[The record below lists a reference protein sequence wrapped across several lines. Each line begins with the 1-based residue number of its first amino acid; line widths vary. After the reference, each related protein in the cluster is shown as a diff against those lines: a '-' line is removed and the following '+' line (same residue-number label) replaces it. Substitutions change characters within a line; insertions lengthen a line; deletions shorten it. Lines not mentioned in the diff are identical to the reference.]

1 MAKFLKKLFSRKT
14 EQELMYDY
22 LCQATDRVHLEW
34 LQKEW
39 DRKSYRE
46 RSNWQ

>member
-1 MAKFLKKLFSRKT
+1 MIGFIKKLFAVKS
-14 EQELMYDY
+14 EQERMYDY

-34 LQKEW
+34 LQREW
-39 DRKSYRE
+39 DRKSWNE

>member
-1 MAKFLKKLFSRKT
+1 MSKFLKRLFNVKN
-14 EQELMYDY
+14 EQERMYDY

-39 DRKSYRE
+39 DRKSHNE
-46 RSNWQ
+46 RCNWQ